1 MSLPLG
7 SAHYCSKQRR
17 SQCLEQSKASAVRY
31 NLKKYI
37 KCDIAFNSTDKL
49 RSNYLAQQRKRIVVP
64 LYLNI
69 FLIVQHRST
78 FTERLAN
85 PY

>member
-49 RSNYLAQQRKRIVVP
+49 RSNYLAMPVMSIAALSLALHLLSDERI
-64 LYLNI
+64 LKAFKFFI
-69 FLIVQHRST
+69 
-78 FTERLAN
+78 AK
-85 PY
+85 